1 MTKLF
6 LAAGVAALALAAPA
20 AAGPDDRGGGKG
32 GGNKGQA
39 AKVERGGKS
48 AAVRAERRGGQRFA
62 QAERGKGQKAD
73 RQIARGAKIDRA
85 NRVDRREQRIAN
97 RIDRRDDR
105 IVNRIDRRDD
115 RIANRIAGRDVV
127 RLRRLDDDGHWIVPG
142 RGASIVGG
150 CPPGLMDKG
159 CIPPGQAKNL
169 LGRVIPT
176 SYRDSLLPLRLRNL
190 YRDDDDFYYRYG
202 DGYLYRVDRRD
213 NLVSALLPLFGGGLM
228 TGQMF
233 PSAYSNYYVPPAY
246 QAFYPDSSDYF
257 YRYNNG
263 YVYQVDRDTSL
274 IAALIPLLTGGLGMG
289 QMLPASYSM
298 YNVPYQYRSFYP
310 DTSDYYYRY
319 APGAIYQVDPR
330 TSLITGVPTLLASDL
345 SLGAPLPL
353 GYDAYNVPLAY
364 RANYYDT
371 STDWYRYNDGYIYR
385 VDPTTRLITAVIDAL
400 V

>member
-20 AAGPDDRGGGKG
+20 AAGPGDRGGGKG
-32 GGNKGQA
+32 GGNKAQA
-39 AKVERGGKS
+39 AKVERGGGKG
-48 AAVRAERRGGQRFA
+48 AAARVERRGGGQRFA
-62 QAERGKGQKAD
+62 QVERGKGHKAD
-73 RQIARGAKIDRA
+73 RQIARGAKFDRA
-85 NRVDRREQRIAN
+85 SRIDRREQRIAN

-105 IVNRIDRRDD
+105 L
-115 RIANRIAGRDVV
+115 ANRIEGRDVV
-127 RLRRLDDDGHWIVPG
+127 RVRRFDDDGHWIVPG
-142 RGASIVGG
+142 RGLPLVGG

-159 CIPPGQAKNL
+159 CMPPGQAKNL
-169 LGRVIPT
+169 LGRVIPA
-176 SYRDSLLPLRLRNL
+176 SYRDSLLPLRLRDL

-228 TGQMF
+228 TGQLF

-246 QAFYPDSSDYF
+246 QAFYPDTSDYY

-274 IAALIPLLTGGLGMG
+274 IAALIPLLAGGLGMG

-371 STDWYRYNDGYIYR
+371 PNAWYRYNDGYIYR